1 MLQFFCFCCF
11 ACFSRDVDDGV
22 KFFFELIFIL
32 FAFTTLKLMLLMG
45 MMMMIQQS
53 SSSHFAPYIEGTA
66 ARALSVCFLVSLVC
80 INSSSNGCYYFVV
93 GS

>member
-1 MLQFFCFCCF
+1 MEKEEEEK
-11 ACFSRDVDDGV
+11 GV
-22 KFFFELIFIL
+22 
-32 FAFTTLKLMLLMG
+32 KLMLLMG

-80 INSSSNGCYYFVV
+80 INSSSNGCYYFVFHAEAIKAAELQNCHCNFNHNN
-93 GS
+93 SCC